1 MTTSIVPPDLAASAL
16 LDVNDVAALIRC
28 SARHVFRMSGAGQ
41 LPKPV
46 RIGRLVRWRRADL
59 DTWLVGQS
67 GKGDAVTPTN
77 ATAV

>member
-1 MTTSIVPPDLAASAL
+1 
-16 LDVNDVAALIRC
+16 
-28 SARHVFRMSGAGQ
+28 MSGAGQ